1 MIVYCLLPAPEK
13 NPGRC
18 SPPKNH
24 SELYNFFARN
34 VSQHGE
40 HGNITHEAL
49 DEILDKINSTIGKHL
64 TKKKVREKN
73 LNLMCFLFFF
83 VQKMLR
89 TKLNVAVLKVLS
101 VFDRFKT

>member
-13 NPGRC
+13 NHGRC

-40 HGNITHEAL
+40 HGNITHEVL

-64 TKKKVREKN
+64 TKKKVREKK
-73 LNLMCFLFFF
+73 LESDVFFF
-83 VQKMLR
+83 PFLYK
-89 TKLNVAVLKVLS
+89 KCCALS
-101 VFDRFKT
+101 

>member
-73 LNLMCFLFFF
+73 LNQMCFSFLFC
-83 VQKMLR
+83 
-89 TKLNVAVLKVLS
+89 TKNVVRLVERCCA
-101 VFDRFKT
+101 